1 MRKGCTLLR
10 FTGCGHFRALAGETT
25 VVWDR
30 LTGEPLH
37 NAIVWLDN
45 RTAGICHALTEQLG
59 SQDYFRPGGGRACGG

>member
-1 MRKGCTLLR
+1 M
-10 FTGCGHFRALAGETT
+10 
-25 VVWDR
+25 VWDR

>member
-1 MRKGCTLLR
+1 MVSARMSGQTTLI
-10 FTGCGHFRALAGETT
+10 ATT
-25 VVWDR
+25 RSGVRPLGVR
-30 LTGEPLH
+30 GEPLH